1 MQFLRNLLIAL
12 VLSALIL
19 FGVERTIRW
28 YTNHGKRINIP
39 NVTKLNYLEAVRII
53 EEAGLEPIIQDSVY
67 AEGAKRMTI
76 TEQDPD
82 PGREVKEGRK
92 IYLTIN
98 SLSKPKVRMPK
109 LQDNSL
115 NLAKAILINSGLEL
129 GNITERYSL
138 LGSGVVI
145 KQLYNNDS
153 IVSGKLIERGSRI
166 DLLVSKY
173 IDVDSVLIQGI
184 DSNMVDGWQYK
195 SGIMNDRSKKN
206 FEKMN
211 KADSSLIDK
220 L

>member
-1 MQFLRNLLIAL
+1 MQFLKNLLIAL
-12 VLSALIL
+12 VLSAIL
-19 FGVERTIRW
+19 LFALERTIRW
-28 YTNHGKRINIP
+28 YTNHGKRVNVP
-39 NVTKLNYLEAVRII
+39 NVKKLSYLEAIQKL
-53 EEAGLEPIIQDSVY
+53 EDAGLEPIIQDSVY
-67 AEGAKRMTI
+67 SDGFKRMAI

-115 NLAKAILINSGLEL
+115 NLAKAILKNSGLEL
-129 GNITERYSL
+129 GNITEQYSL

-145 KQLYNNDS
+145 KQLYDNDS

-173 IDVDSVLIQGI
+173 IDIDSILIKGI
-184 DSNMVDGWQYK
+184 DTNLVEGWQYK
-195 SGIMNDRSKKN
+195 SGIMNERTKKSFDKIN
-206 FEKMN
+206 N
-211 KADSSLIDK
+211 GDSTLK
-220 L
+220 ENY